1 MNMNSKIPKDKTVSE
16 IYIFVMHSSGLLRE
30 LVSVPVFTKKRNSK
44 LNLLK
49 FFVFSICKN
58 ISIAIY
64 ERI

>member
-1 MNMNSKIPKDKTVSE
+1 MNINSKYPKIKQFPKYT
-16 IYIFVMHSSGLLRE
+16 FLLRHSSGLLRE

-49 FFVFSICKN
+49 FFVSSICKS

-64 ERI
+64 EII